1 MGSKSSKNP
10 APIAAQVE
18 APTET
23 QTEIPNIQTVSEKPL
38 NNAVVFLKPHVC
50 SNEAAETLVKDHLS
64 SHSIQ
69 ILSRQVI
76 PAEVIEQKGMID
88 KHYGTIAANA
98 YEIKPA
104 QLIPTLRDSIKENF
118 SEKFGQSIS
127 EVEANGG
134 LVNLGDYLANNEDE
148 GVESVFEQ
156 WQKNNDTLFKL
167 APGTYCAKMDN
178 GMLVVNGFYG
188 QLRQKYIAP
197 GVELVVYKVQFDGE
211 KVPWEEFRG
220 SVIGATNPEKA
231 VKGSLRQKF
240 LESYEE
246 LGVSKPTMADNGVH
260 ASAGPIEALHER
272 SIWLGVNVADDE
284 FTKLMLSKGVKIDVI
299 TDLCNNKTVQLNG
312 ETGPAFDLLEDKNSD
327 YVVDAAVALSQ

>member
-246 LGVSKPTMADNGVH
+246 LGVSKPTMAVSTPELDH
-260 ASAGPIEALHER
+260 DI
-272 SIWLGVNVADDE
+272 
-284 FTKLMLSKGVKIDVI
+284 
-299 TDLCNNKTVQLNG
+299 LCRL
-312 ETGPAFDLLEDKNSD
+312 
-327 YVVDAAVALSQ
+327 